1 MINRVILVGR
11 LTRDLDLKYTQSG
24 TAVASFNMAVNRQF
38 TNQAGE
44 REVDFINCQIWR
56 KAAENL
62 ANFTHKG
69 SLIGVEGRIQT
80 GSYEKDGQKVYTTN
94 VVVENFSL
102 LESKGG
108 NKESYNSYS
117 GNFQNGKDK
126 DIDVSDEDLPF

>member
-1 MINRVILVGR
+1 MINRVVMVGR
-11 LTRDLDLKYTQSG
+11 LTKDVELKYTQSG
-24 TAVASFNMAVNRQF
+24 TAVCSFNLAVNRQF
-38 TNQAGE
+38 KNDKGE
-44 REVDFINCQIWR
+44 REVDFINCVMWR
-56 KAAENL
+56 KSAENF

-80 GSYEKDGQKVYTTN
+80 GSYEKAGQKVYTTN

-117 GNFQNGKDK
+117 GNFQNGKD
-126 DIDVSDEDLPF
+126 IDVSDEDLPF